1 MKLSKH
7 TLNMLK
13 NFGDINMSIEIK
25 KGNVLRTVS
34 VQKNI
39 LAQAEL
45 EDEFPQDFAIYELNR
60 FLGAASLFDDP
71 DFEFNAKSTKIGND
85 KGNLDYVYCD
95 PSMIVTP
102 PENNITFPEPEIKF
116 ELTQDILSQIMR
128 ASNVLGTPE
137 IVIEGAP
144 HSSGTHQEFFHI
156 CAMDV
161 NNDSTDTF
169 YVNLFE
175 SYDKPFRFVFKTEN
189 MKMLPGNYDV
199 EISSKGIS
207 HFTLQ
212 GAKLQYWIATE
223 STSSFGG

>member
-13 NFGDINMSIEIK
+13 NFSDINMSIEIK
-25 KGNVLRTVS
+25 EGNILRTVS

-45 EDEFPQDFAIYELNR
+45 EDEFPKDFAIYELNR

-71 DFEFNAKSTKIGND
+71 EFEFNAKSANIGTTKHSV
-85 KGNLDYVYCD
+85 DYVYCD

-102 PENNITFPEPEIKF
+102 PENNITFPDPEVKF
-116 ELTQDILSQIMR
+116 TLTQDALSQVMK

-137 IVIEGAP
+137 IAIEGGP
-144 HSSGTHQEFFHI
+144 HPNDVI
-156 CAMDV
+156 RIKALDV

-169 YVNLFE
+169 KIVLDERSDNKFM
-175 SYDKPFRFVFKTEN
+175 FVFKTEN
-189 MKMLPGNYDV
+189 MKMIPGNYDV

-207 HFTLQ
+207 HFTMQ
-212 GAKLQYWIATE
+212 GQKLEYWIATE
-223 STSSFGG
+223 ASSSFNN

>member
-13 NFGDINMSIEIK
+13 NFSDINMSIEIK
-25 KGNVLRTVS
+25 EGNILRTVS

-39 LAQAEL
+39 LAQAEI
-45 EDEFPQDFAIYELNR
+45 EDSFPQDFAIYELNR
-60 FLGAASLFDDP
+60 FLGAVSLFDDP
-71 DFEFNAKSTKIGND
+71 EFQFNGKSANIGTTKHSV
-85 KGNLDYVYCD
+85 DYVYCD

-102 PENNITFPEPEIKF
+102 PENNITFPDPEVKF
-116 ELTQDILSQIMR
+116 TLSQDALSQIMK

-137 IVIEGAP
+137 IAIEGGP
-144 HSSGTHQEFFHI
+144 HPNDVI
-156 CAMDV
+156 RLMALDV

-169 YVNLFE
+169 KVVLDE
-175 SYDKPFRFVFKTEN
+175 KSGDKFRFVFKTEN
-189 MKMLPGNYDV
+189 MKMIPGNYDV

-212 GAKLQYWIATE
+212 GQKLEYWIATE

>member
-1 MKLSKH
+1 MKLSRH

-13 NFGDINMSIEIK
+13 NFSDINMSIEIK
-25 KGNVLRTVS
+25 EGNIVRTVS

-60 FLGAASLFDDP
+60 FLGAVSLFDAP
-71 DFEFNAKSTKIGND
+71 EFTFNGKSTNIGTSRHSV
-85 KGNLDYVYCD
+85 DYVYCD

-102 PENNITFPEPEIKF
+102 PENNITFPEPEVKF
-116 ELTQDILSQIMR
+116 TFTQDALSQVMK

-137 IVIEGAP
+137 ISVE
-144 HSSGTHQEFFHI
+144 SDSGNI
-156 CAMDV
+156 NIKALDV

-169 YVNLFE
+169 KIVLEE
-175 SYDKPFRFVFKTEN
+175 SHSGDKFRFVFKTEN
-189 MKMLPGNYDV
+189 MKMVPGNYDV

-207 HFTLQ
+207 HWMLQ
-212 GAKLQYWIATE
+212 GQKLEYWIATE
-223 STSSFGG
+223 ASSSFGG

>member
-13 NFGDINMSIEIK
+13 NFSDINMSIEIK
-25 KGNVLRTVS
+25 QGNVLRTVS

-45 EDEFPQDFAIYELNR
+45 EDEFPKDFAIYELNR

-71 DFEFNAKSTKIGND
+71 EFEFNAKSAKIGTNTHSV
-85 KGNLDYVYCD
+85 DYVYCD

-102 PENNITFPEPEIKF
+102 PENNITFPEPEVKF
-116 ELTQDILSQIMR
+116 TLSQDALSQIMK

-137 IVIEGAP
+137 IAIEGGP
-144 HSSGTHQEFFHI
+144 HPNDVI
-156 CAMDV
+156 RLMALDV

-169 YVNLFE
+169 KVVLDE
-175 SYDKPFRFVFKTEN
+175 RSGDEFRFVFKTEN
-189 MKMLPGNYDV
+189 MKMIPGNYDV

-207 HFTLQ
+207 HFSMQ
-212 GAKLQYWIATE
+212 GQKLQYWIATE
-223 STSSFGG
+223 ASSTFGG

>member
-13 NFGDINMSIEIK
+13 NFSDINMSIEIK
-25 KGNVLRTVS
+25 KGNILRTVS

-45 EDEFPQDFAIYELNR
+45 EEEFPQDFAIYELNR
-60 FLGAASLFDDP
+60 FLGAVSLFDDP
-71 DFEFNAKSTKIGND
+71 EFTFNGKSTNIGTSRHSV
-85 KGNLDYVYCD
+85 DYVYCD

-102 PENNITFPEPEIKF
+102 PENNITFPDPEVKF
-116 ELTQDILSQIMR
+116 TLTQDALSQVLK

-137 IVIEGAP
+137 ISVE
-144 HSSGTHQEFFHI
+144 SDSGNI
-156 CAMDV
+156 NIKALDV

-169 YVNLFE
+169 TVALDE
-175 SYDKPFRFVFKTEN
+175 KSDSKFRFVFKTEN

-207 HFTLQ
+207 HYTMQ
-212 GAKLQYWIATE
+212 GLKLEYWIATE
-223 STSSFGG
+223 SSSSFGG

>member
-13 NFGDINMSIEIK
+13 NFSDINMSIEIK
-25 KGNVLRTVS
+25 KGNILRPVS

-45 EDEFPQDFAIYELNR
+45 EEEFPQDFAIYELNR
-60 FLGAASLFDDP
+60 FLGAVSLFDDP
-71 DFEFNAKSTKIGND
+71 ELTFNGKSTNIGT
-85 KGNLDYVYCD
+85 GRHSVDYVYCD

-102 PENNITFPEPEIKF
+102 PENNITFPEPEVKF
-116 ELTQDILSQIMR
+116 VLSQDALSQVMK

-137 IVIEGAP
+137 IAVECD
-144 HSSGTHQEFFHI
+144 SGNI
-156 CAMDV
+156 NIKALDV

-169 YVNLFE
+169 TVALDEKSDN
-175 SYDKPFRFVFKTEN
+175 KFRFVFKTEN

-207 HFTLQ
+207 HYIMQ
-212 GAKLQYWIATE
+212 GQKLEYWIATE
-223 STSSFGG
+223 SSSSFGG

>member
-13 NFGDINMSIEIK
+13 NFSDINMSIEIK
-25 KGNVLRTVS
+25 KGNILRTVS

-45 EDEFPQDFAIYELNR
+45 EEEFPQDFAIYELNR
-60 FLGAASLFDDP
+60 FLGAVSLFDDP
-71 DFEFNAKSTKIGND
+71 ELTFNGKSTNIGTGRNSV
-85 KGNLDYVYCD
+85 DYVYCD

-102 PENNITFPEPEIKF
+102 PENNITFPDPEVKF
-116 ELTQDILSQIMR
+116 TLTQDALSQVMK

-137 IVIEGAP
+137 IAVE
-144 HSSGTHQEFFHI
+144 SDSGNI
-156 CAMDV
+156 NIKALDV

-169 YVNLFE
+169 TVALDE
-175 SYDKPFRFVFKTEN
+175 KSDSKFRFVFKTEN

-212 GAKLQYWIATE
+212 GQKLEYWIATE
-223 STSSFGG
+223 ASSSFGG

>member
-13 NFGDINMSIEIK
+13 NFSDINMSIEIK

-39 LAQAEL
+39 LAQADL
-45 EDEFPQDFAIYELNR
+45 EDEFPKDFAIYELNR
-60 FLGAASLFDDP
+60 FLGAVSLFDDP
-71 DFEFNAKSTKIGND
+71 ELEFNAKSVNIGTTKHSA
-85 KGNLDYVYCD
+85 DYVYCD

-102 PENNITFPEPEIKF
+102 PENNINFPDPEVKF
-116 ELTQDILSQIMR
+116 TLTQESLSQVMR

-137 IVIEGAP
+137 IAIEGGP
-144 HSSGTHQEFFHI
+144 HPNDSI
-156 CAMDV
+156 RIKALDV

-169 YVNLFE
+169 QVVLDE
-175 SYDKPFRFVFKTEN
+175 KSGHTFRFVFKTEN
-189 MKMLPGNYDV
+189 MKMVSGNYDV

-207 HFTLQ
+207 HFSLQ

-223 STSSFGG
+223 STSNFGG

>member
-13 NFGDINMSIEIK
+13 NFSDINMSIEIK
-25 KGNVLRTVS
+25 EGNILRTVS

-45 EDEFPQDFAIYELNR
+45 EDSFPQDFAIYELNR
-60 FLGAASLFDDP
+60 FLGAVSLFDDP
-71 DFEFNAKSTKIGND
+71 EFRFNGKSANIGTTRHSV
-85 KGNLDYVYCD
+85 DYVYCD

-102 PENNITFPEPEIKF
+102 PENNITFPDPEVKF
-116 ELTQDILSQIMR
+116 TLSQDALSQIMK

-137 IVIEGAP
+137 IAIEGGP
-144 HSSGTHQEFFHI
+144 HPNDSI
-156 CAMDV
+156 RIKALDV

-169 YVNLFE
+169 QVVLDE
-175 SYDKPFRFVFKTEN
+175 KSGHTFRFVFKTEN
-189 MKMLPGNYDV
+189 MKMIPGNYDV

-212 GAKLQYWIATE
+212 GQKLEYWIATE

>member
-13 NFGDINMSIEIK
+13 NFSDINMSIEIK
-25 KGNVLRTVS
+25 KGNILRTVS

-45 EDEFPQDFAIYELNR
+45 EDSFPQDFAIYELNR
-60 FLGAASLFDDP
+60 FLGAVSLFDNP
-71 DFEFNAKSTKIGND
+71 EFQFNGKSANIGTNTHSV
-85 KGNLDYVYCD
+85 DYVYCD

-102 PENNITFPEPEIKF
+102 PENNITFPEPEVKF
-116 ELTQDILSQIMR
+116 TLSQDALSQIMK

-137 IVIEGAP
+137 IAVEGGPHPNDVIRLKAL
-144 HSSGTHQEFFHI
+144 
-156 CAMDV
+156 DV

-169 YVNLFE
+169 KVVLDERSDNE
-175 SYDKPFRFVFKTEN
+175 FRFVFKTEN

-207 HFTLQ
+207 HFTMQ
-212 GAKLQYWIATE
+212 GQKLQYWIATE
-223 STSSFGG
+223 SSSSFGG

>member
-13 NFGDINMSIEIK
+13 NFSDINMSIEIK
-25 KGNVLRTVS
+25 KGNILRTVS

-45 EDEFPQDFAIYELNR
+45 EEEFPQDFAIYELNR
-60 FLGAASLFDDP
+60 FLGAVSLFDDP
-71 DFEFNAKSTKIGND
+71 EFTFNGKSTNIGTTRHSV
-85 KGNLDYVYCD
+85 DYVYCD

-102 PENNITFPEPEIKF
+102 PENNITFPDPEVKF
-116 ELTQDILSQIMR
+116 TLTQDALSQVLK

-137 IVIEGAP
+137 ISVE
-144 HSSGTHQEFFHI
+144 SDSGNI
-156 CAMDV
+156 NIKALDV

-169 YVNLFE
+169 TVALDE
-175 SYDKPFRFVFKTEN
+175 KSDSKFRFVFKTEN

-207 HFTLQ
+207 HYTMQ
-212 GAKLQYWIATE
+212 GLKLEYWIATE
-223 STSSFGG
+223 ASSTFGG

>member
-13 NFGDINMSIEIK
+13 NFSDINMSIEIK
-25 KGNVLRTVS
+25 EGNILRTVS

-45 EDEFPQDFAIYELNR
+45 EDEFPKDFAIYELNR
-60 FLGAASLFDDP
+60 FLGAVSLFDDP
-71 DFEFNAKSTKIGND
+71 ELEFNAKSVNIGTTKHSA
-85 KGNLDYVYCD
+85 DYVYCD

-102 PENNITFPEPEIKF
+102 PENNITFPDPEIKF
-116 ELTQDILSQIMR
+116 VLSQDALSQVMK

-137 IVIEGAP
+137 IAVEGGPAP
-144 HSSGTHQEFFHI
+144 ADSI
-156 CAMDV
+156 RIKALDV

-169 YVNLFE
+169 QVVLDEN
-175 SYDKPFRFVFKTEN
+175 SGDKFRFVFKTEN
-189 MKMLPGNYDV
+189 MKMVPGNYDV

-212 GAKLQYWIATE
+212 GQKLEYWIATE

>member
-13 NFGDINMSIEIK
+13 NFSDINMSIEIK

-45 EDEFPQDFAIYELNR
+45 EDEFPKDFAIYELNR
-60 FLGAASLFDDP
+60 FLGAVSLFDDP
-71 DFEFNAKSTKIGND
+71 ELEFNAKSVNIGITKHSA
-85 KGNLDYVYCD
+85 DYVYCD

-102 PENNITFPEPEIKF
+102 PENNITFPDPEVKF
-116 ELTQDILSQIMR
+116 TLTQDSLSQVMR

-137 IVIEGAP
+137 IAIEGGP
-144 HSSGTHQEFFHI
+144 HPNDSI
-156 CAMDV
+156 RIKALDV

-169 YVNLFE
+169 QVVLDE
-175 SYDKPFRFVFKTEN
+175 KSGHTFRFVFKTEN
-189 MKMLPGNYDV
+189 MKMIPGNYDI

-207 HFTLQ
+207 HFLLQ
-212 GAKLQYWIATE
+212 GTKLQYWIATE

>member
-13 NFGDINMSIEIK
+13 NFSDINMSIEIK
-25 KGNVLRTVS
+25 KGNLLRTVS

-45 EDEFPQDFAIYELNR
+45 EDEFPKDFAIYELNR
-60 FLGAASLFDDP
+60 FLGAVSLFDDP
-71 DFEFNAKSTKIGND
+71 ELEFNAKSVNIGTS
-85 KGNLDYVYCD
+85 KHSADYVYCD

-102 PENNITFPEPEIKF
+102 PENNITFPDPEVKF
-116 ELTQDILSQIMR
+116 TLTQDSLSQVMR

-137 IVIEGAP
+137 IAIEGGP
-144 HSSGTHQEFFHI
+144 HPNDSI
-156 CAMDV
+156 RIKALDV

-169 YVNLFE
+169 QVVLDE
-175 SYDKPFRFVFKTEN
+175 KSGHTFRFVFKTEN
-189 MKMLPGNYDV
+189 MKMIPGNYDI

-207 HFTLQ
+207 HFSLQ
-212 GAKLQYWIATE
+212 GTELQYWIATE

>member
-7 TLNMLK
+7 TLSMLK
-13 NFGDINMSIEIK
+13 NFSDINMSIEIK
-25 KGNVLRTVS
+25 EGNILRTVS

-45 EDEFPQDFAIYELNR
+45 EDSFPQDFAIYELNR
-60 FLGAASLFDDP
+60 FLGAVSLFDDP
-71 DFEFNAKSTKIGND
+71 EFRFNGKSANIGTTRHSV
-85 KGNLDYVYCD
+85 DYVYCD

-102 PENNITFPEPEIKF
+102 PENNITFPEPEVKF
-116 ELTQDILSQIMR
+116 TLSQDALSQIMK

-137 IVIEGAP
+137 ISIEGGP
-144 HSSGTHQEFFHI
+144 HPNDVISLK
-156 CAMDV
+156 ALDV

-169 YVNLFE
+169 KVVLDE
-175 SYDKPFRFVFKTEN
+175 KSGHTFRFVFKTEN
-189 MKMLPGNYDV
+189 MKMIPGNYDV
-199 EISSKGIS
+199 EVSSKGIS

>member
-13 NFGDINMSIEIK
+13 NFSDINMSIEIK
-25 KGNVLRTVS
+25 KGNILRTVS

-45 EDEFPQDFAIYELNR
+45 EEEFPQDFAIYELNR
-60 FLGAASLFDDP
+60 FLGAVSLFDDP
-71 DFEFNAKSTKIGND
+71 EFQFNGKSANIGTNTHSV
-85 KGNLDYVYCD
+85 DYVYCD

-102 PENNITFPEPEIKF
+102 PENNITFPDPEVKF
-116 ELTQDILSQIMR
+116 TLSQDALSQIMK

-137 IVIEGAP
+137 IAVEGGPAP
-144 HSSGTHQEFFHI
+144 ADSI
-156 CAMDV
+156 RIKALDV

-169 YVNLFE
+169 KIVLEE
-175 SYDKPFRFVFKTEN
+175 SHSGDKFRFVFKTEN
-189 MKMLPGNYDV
+189 MKMIPGNYDV

-207 HFTLQ
+207 HWMLQ
-212 GAKLQYWIATE
+212 GQKLEYWIATE
-223 STSSFGG
+223 SSSSFGG

>member
-13 NFGDINMSIEIK
+13 NFSDINMSIEIK

-45 EDEFPQDFAIYELNR
+45 EDEFPKDFAIYELNR
-60 FLGAASLFDDP
+60 FLGAVSLFDDP
-71 DFEFNAKSTKIGND
+71 ELEFNAKSVNIGTTKHSA
-85 KGNLDYVYCD
+85 DYVYCD

-102 PENNITFPEPEIKF
+102 PENNISFPDPEVKF
-116 ELTQDILSQIMR
+116 TLTQDSLSQVMR

-137 IVIEGAP
+137 IAIEGGP
-144 HSSGTHQEFFHI
+144 HPNDSI
-156 CAMDV
+156 RIKALDV

-169 YVNLFE
+169 QVVLDE
-175 SYDKPFRFVFKTEN
+175 KSGHTFRFVFKTEN
-189 MKMLPGNYDV
+189 MKMIPGNYDI

-207 HFTLQ
+207 HFSLQ
-212 GAKLQYWIATE
+212 GIKLQYWIATE
-223 STSSFGG
+223 STSNFGG

>member
-13 NFGDINMSIEIK
+13 NFSDINMSIEIK
-25 KGNVLRTVS
+25 EGNILRTVS

-60 FLGAASLFDDP
+60 FLGAVSLFDDP
-71 DFEFNAKSTKIGND
+71 EFTFNGKSTNIGTSRHSV
-85 KGNLDYVYCD
+85 DYVYCD

-102 PENNITFPEPEIKF
+102 PENNITFPDPEVKF
-116 ELTQDILSQIMR
+116 TLTQDALSQVLK

-137 IVIEGAP
+137 ISVE
-144 HSSGTHQEFFHI
+144 SDSGNI
-156 CAMDV
+156 NIKALDV

-169 YVNLFE
+169 TVALDE
-175 SYDKPFRFVFKTEN
+175 KSDSKFRFVFKTEN

-207 HFTLQ
+207 HFTMQ
-212 GAKLQYWIATE
+212 GQKLQYWIATE
-223 STSSFGG
+223 ASSTFGG

>member
-13 NFGDINMSIEIK
+13 NFSDINMSIEIK

-45 EDEFPQDFAIYELNR
+45 EDEFPKDFAIYELNR
-60 FLGAASLFDDP
+60 FLGAVSLFDDP
-71 DFEFNAKSTKIGND
+71 ELEFNAKSVNIGTTKHSA
-85 KGNLDYVYCD
+85 DYVYCD

-102 PENNITFPEPEIKF
+102 PENNITFPDPEVKF
-116 ELTQDILSQIMR
+116 TLTQDSLSQVMR

-137 IVIEGAP
+137 IAIEGGP
-144 HSSGTHQEFFHI
+144 HPNDSI
-156 CAMDV
+156 RIKALDV

-169 YVNLFE
+169 QVVLDE
-175 SYDKPFRFVFKTEN
+175 KSGHTFRFVFKTEN
-189 MKMLPGNYDV
+189 MKMIPGNYDV

-207 HFTLQ
+207 HYLLQ
-212 GAKLQYWIATE
+212 GTKLQYWIATE

>member
-13 NFGDINMSIEIK
+13 NFSDINMSIEIK
-25 KGNVLRTVS
+25 KGNILRTVS

-45 EDEFPQDFAIYELNR
+45 EEEFPQDFAIYELNR
-60 FLGAASLFDDP
+60 FLGAVSLFDDP
-71 DFEFNAKSTKIGND
+71 EFQFNGKSANIGTNTHSV
-85 KGNLDYVYCD
+85 DYVYCD

-102 PENNITFPEPEIKF
+102 PENNITFPDPEVKF
-116 ELTQDILSQIMR
+116 TLSQDALSQIMK

-137 IVIEGAP
+137 IAVEGGPHPNDVIRLKAL
-144 HSSGTHQEFFHI
+144 
-156 CAMDV
+156 DV

-169 YVNLFE
+169 KVVLDERSDN
-175 SYDKPFRFVFKTEN
+175 KFRFVFKTEN

-207 HFTLQ
+207 HFTMQ
-212 GAKLQYWIATE
+212 GQKLQYWIATE
-223 STSSFGG
+223 SSSSFGG

>member
-13 NFGDINMSIEIK
+13 NFSDINMSIEIK

-45 EDEFPQDFAIYELNR
+45 EDEFPKDFAIYELNR
-60 FLGAASLFDDP
+60 FLGAVSLFDDP
-71 DFEFNAKSTKIGND
+71 ELEFNAKSVNIGTTKHSA
-85 KGNLDYVYCD
+85 DYVYCD

-102 PENNITFPEPEIKF
+102 PENNITFPDPEVKF
-116 ELTQDILSQIMR
+116 TLTQDSLSQVMR

-137 IVIEGAP
+137 IAIEGDA
-144 HSSGTHQEFFHI
+144 GI
-156 CAMDV
+156 INIKALDV

-169 YVNLFE
+169 KVVLDE
-175 SYDKPFRFVFKTEN
+175 KTDDKFRFVFKTEN
-189 MKMLPGNYDV
+189 MKMIPGNYDV

-207 HFTLQ
+207 HFSLQ

-223 STSSFGG
+223 STSNFEG

>member
-13 NFGDINMSIEIK
+13 NFSDINMSIEIK

-71 DFEFNAKSTKIGND
+71 EFEFNAKSTKIGTNTHSV
-85 KGNLDYVYCD
+85 DYVYCD

-102 PENNITFPEPEIKF
+102 PENNITFPDPEVKF
-116 ELTQDILSQIMR
+116 TLSQDALSQIMK

-137 IVIEGAP
+137 IAIEGGP
-144 HSSGTHQEFFHI
+144 HPNDSI
-156 CAMDV
+156 RVKALDV

-169 YVNLFE
+169 KVVLDE
-175 SYDKPFRFVFKTEN
+175 KSGHTFRFVFKTEN
-189 MKMLPGNYDV
+189 MKMIPGNYDV

-207 HFTLQ
+207 HFSLQ
-212 GAKLQYWIATE
+212 GTELQYWIATE

>member
-7 TLNMLK
+7 TLSMLK
-13 NFGDINMSIEIK
+13 NFSDINMSIEIK
-25 KGNVLRTVS
+25 EGNILRTVS

-45 EDEFPQDFAIYELNR
+45 EDSFPQDFAIYELNR
-60 FLGAASLFDDP
+60 FLGAVSLFDDP
-71 DFEFNAKSTKIGND
+71 EFKFNGKSANIGTTKHSV
-85 KGNLDYVYCD
+85 DYVYCD

-102 PENNITFPEPEIKF
+102 PENNINFPDPEVKF
-116 ELTQDILSQIMR
+116 TLSQDALSQIMK

-137 IVIEGAP
+137 IAIEGGP
-144 HSSGTHQEFFHI
+144 HPNDVI
-156 CAMDV
+156 RLKALDV

-169 YVNLFE
+169 KVVLDE
-175 SYDKPFRFVFKTEN
+175 KSGHTFRFVFKTEN
-189 MKMLPGNYDV
+189 MKMIPGNYDV

-207 HFTLQ
+207 HFILQ
-212 GAKLQYWIATE
+212 GQKLEYWIATE

>member
-13 NFGDINMSIEIK
+13 NFSDINMSIEIK
-25 KGNVLRTVS
+25 EGNILRTVS

-39 LAQAEL
+39 LAQAEI
-45 EDEFPQDFAIYELNR
+45 EDSFPQDFAIYELNR
-60 FLGAASLFDDP
+60 FLGAVSLFDDP
-71 DFEFNAKSTKIGND
+71 EFQFNGKSANIGTTKHSV
-85 KGNLDYVYCD
+85 DYVYCD

-102 PENNITFPEPEIKF
+102 PENNITFPDPEVKF
-116 ELTQDILSQIMR
+116 TLSQDALSQIMK

-137 IVIEGAP
+137 ISIEGGP
-144 HSSGTHQEFFHI
+144 HPNDVI
-156 CAMDV
+156 ILKALDV

-169 YVNLFE
+169 KVVLDE
-175 SYDKPFRFVFKTEN
+175 KSGHTFRFVFKTEN
-189 MKMLPGNYDV
+189 MKMIPGNYDV

-212 GAKLQYWIATE
+212 GQKLEYWIATE